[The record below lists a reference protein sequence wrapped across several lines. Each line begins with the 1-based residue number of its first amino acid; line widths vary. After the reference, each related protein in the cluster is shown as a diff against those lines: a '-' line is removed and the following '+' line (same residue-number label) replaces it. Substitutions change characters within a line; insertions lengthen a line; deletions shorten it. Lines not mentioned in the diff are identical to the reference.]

1 MQEIQE
7 IFARI
12 FGLLFLQH
20 YYFTIVKLWHEI
32 SIEKAYALN
41 GSSYL

>member
-20 YYFTIVKLWHEI
+20 YYLKLWHEI

>member
-1 MQEIQE
+1 MQEMKE

-12 FGLLFLQH
+12 FGPLLLQH
-20 YYFTIVKLWHEI
+20 YYFTIVKLWREI